1 MLLKLFIK
9 PLVFSNIFYG
19 CCAVALCVE
28 TEYQQQIQLN
38 HREFYL
44 FIFCI
49 TILYYTYAYLNQY
62 HQRNVNTNERA
73 NWYLSYRKQIIV
85 FQFFLILLTIV
96 LLTTF
101 LRNNFYIL
109 FRIPCSSWF
118 LLSFFLLL
126 SILYYVKNTNSFPWL
141 ALRNYGLFKPF
152 LIAFIWAG
160 TVSILPIFYY
170 DLTQNTPHL
179 HTNTTLFLFSKNWLF
194 ISVLCIL
201 FDIKDY
207 ADDYNMQLKT
217 FVVRLGLRK
226 TLFSVVLPL
235 ACCSWLLFISLGI
248 LAQFS
253 ALRILL
259 NTIPFILLITV
270 CYTMYQRKS
279 ILYYLAIIDGLM
291 LVKAFCGIAGII
303 LTK

>member
-1 MLLKLFIK
+1 VLLKLFIK

-19 CCAVALCVE
+19 CCAVALSVE
-28 TEYQQQIQLN
+28 TFYQQQIQLT
-38 HREFYL
+38 HWGFYL
-44 FIFCI
+44 FIFC
-49 TILYYTYAYLNQY
+49 TTTLYYTYAYLNQY
-62 HQRNVNTNERA
+62 HHPNLNTNERA
-73 NWYLSYRKQIIV
+73 NWYFSHRKQIIF
-85 FQFFLILLTIV
+85 FQLFLLLLSII

-101 LRNNFYIL
+101 LCNHFYIL
-109 FRIPCSSWF
+109 PTINYASWF
-118 LLSFFLLL
+118 LLSLFLLL
-126 SILYYVKNTNSFPWL
+126 SILYYVKNTSSFQWL
-141 ALRNYGLFKPF
+141 ALRNYGLVKPF

-160 TVSILPIFYY
+160 TVSILPILYD
-170 DLTQNTPHL
+170 DLTQNNAHL
-179 HTNTTLFLFSKNWLF
+179 FTYTTLFLFSKNWLF

-207 ADDYNMQLKT
+207 AEDYNVQLKT

-235 ACCSWLLFISLGI
+235 ACFSWLLFVALGI
-248 LAQFS
+248 LAHFA

>member
-1 MLLKLFIK
+1 
-9 PLVFSNIFYG
+9 
-19 CCAVALCVE
+19 
-28 TEYQQQIQLN
+28 
-38 HREFYL
+38 
-44 FIFCI
+44 
-49 TILYYTYAYLNQY
+49 
-62 HQRNVNTNERA
+62 
-73 NWYLSYRKQIIV
+73 
-85 FQFFLILLTIV
+85 
-96 LLTTF
+96 
-101 LRNNFYIL
+101 
-109 FRIPCSSWF
+109 
-118 LLSFFLLL
+118 
-126 SILYYVKNTNSFPWL
+126 LYYVKNASSFPWL
-141 ALRNYGLFKPF
+141 ALRNYGLVNPF

-160 TVSILPIFYY
+160 TVSILPILYV
-170 DLTQNTPHL
+170 DLTQNNGHL
-179 HTNTTLFLFSKNWLF
+179 FTYTTLFLFFKNWLF

-207 ADDYNMQLKT
+207 AEDYNVQLKT

-235 ACCSWLLFISLGI
+235 ACFSWLLLVALGI
-248 LAQFS
+248 LAHFA

>member
-9 PLVFSNIFYG
+9 PLVYSNIFYG

-28 TEYQQQIQLN
+28 TVYQQKIQLS
-38 HREFYL
+38 HRGFYL

-49 TILYYTYAYLNQY
+49 TILYYSYAYLSQY
-62 HQRNVNTNERA
+62 HYDNTNERA
-73 NWYLSYRKQIIV
+73 NWYFSYRKQIIV
-85 FQFFLILLTIV
+85 LQLFMLLLSMALLTFFLYNHFYRLPTI
-96 LLTTF
+96 
-101 LRNNFYIL
+101 NY
-109 FRIPCSSWF
+109 SSCF
-118 LLSFFLLL
+118 LLALFLLL
-126 SILYYVKNTNSFPWL
+126 SILYYVKNARSFPWL
-141 ALRNYGLFKPF
+141 ALRNYGLVKPF

-160 TVSILPIFYY
+160 TVSILPILYVDFI
-170 DLTQNTPHL
+170 QNNAHL
-179 HTNTTLFLFSKNWLF
+179 FTYTTLFLFFKNWLF

-207 ADDYNMQLKT
+207 ADDYNVQLKT

-235 ACCSWLLFISLGI
+235 ACCSWLLFVALGI
-248 LAQFS
+248 LAHFTT
-253 ALRILL
+253 LRILL

-291 LVKAFCGIAGII
+291 LVKAFFGIAGII